1 MRSIGRETTFVMHLL
16 QSPYNNIVAQLLTV
30 SRSCEKIKSPCVP
43 PISQGETDPT
53 RKIQFFSEYVSSD
66 SEFPSWEK
74 RGQGRFSFSEFTL
87 RLIMFSQLLF
97 FKGRINYNY
106 LGINLIAFW
115 VVLASGVGAWGQ
127 TQKVKIAVSSRG
139 IAFIDLYI
147 AEDRGFFREEGLE
160 PELIQVSANVATAA
174 LAAGEVDALG
184 AVGLAARASQ
194 TGLPIKVLAVTGHR
208 ALFWLVSKPEFKSV
222 TELKGTT
229 LGITS
234 RNGSQHL
241 VASRLLASGG
251 LDPNKDISTVVIG
264 GAPALLQALLAGSI
278 QTTALSPPTI
288 IVARDKFKV
297 NILAEPPK
305 DFLST
310 QGGFAVTDRA
320 LVEKRDLLRRMLR
333 ARTKAYRYFHENEK
347 GTAETLAKYTRLD
360 LATTTETYRMSKF
373 GFTANSVLTDK
384 EMEILLRDDA
394 KTLGLAQPVA
404 PAKVFDFGP
413 QREINR
419 ELGIK

>member
-1 MRSIGRETTFVMHLL
+1 MAAMRVIFSLL
-16 QSPYNNIVAQLLTV
+16 ILCGSAH
-30 SRSCEKIKSPCVP
+30 
-43 PISQGETDPT
+43 
-53 RKIQFFSEYVSSD
+53 
-66 SEFPSWEK
+66 
-74 RGQGRFSFSEFTL
+74 
-87 RLIMFSQLLF
+87 
-97 FKGRINYNY
+97 
-106 LGINLIAFW
+106 A
-115 VVLASGVGAWGQ
+115 AWGQ
-127 TQKVKIAVSSRG
+127 AVLQKVKIAVSSRG

-147 AEDRGFFREEGLE
+147 AEHRGFFREEGLE

-174 LAAGEVDALG
+174 LVAGEVDALG

-208 ALFWLVSKPEFKSV
+208 ALFWLVSKPEVKSIA
-222 TELKGTT
+222 ELKGAS

-251 LDPNKDISTVVIG
+251 LDPKEVSTVVIG
-264 GAPALLQALLAGSI
+264 GAPALLQALVAGSI
-278 QTTALSPPTI
+278 QVTALSPPTI

-305 DFLST
+305 DFVST

-320 LVEKRDLLRRMLR
+320 LAEKRDLVRRMLR

-347 GTAETLAKYTRLD
+347 GTSETLAKYTKLD
-360 LATTTETYRMSKF
+360 LATVTETYRLSRF
-373 GFTANSVLTDK
+373 GFTTNSVLTDK
-384 EMEILLRDDA
+384 DIEILLREDA
-394 KTLGLAQPVA
+394 KTLGLSQPVS
-404 PAKVFDFGP
+404 PSKVFDFTM
-413 QREINR
+413 QREVNK

>member
-1 MRSIGRETTFVMHLL
+1 MHLL
-16 QSPYNNIVAQLLTV
+16 QGPHKNIVAKLLII
-30 SRSCEKIKSPCVP
+30 SWGCEKIKSPCVP
-43 PISQGETDPT
+43 PFSKGETDPT
-53 RKIQFFSEYVSSD
+53 RKVQFFSEYVSSD

-74 RGQGRFSFSEFTL
+74 RGQGRFSFSEFAL

-97 FKGRINYNY
+97 FKGRINHNY

-333 ARTKAYRYFHENEK
+333 ARTKAYRYFHENER

>member
-1 MRSIGRETTFVMHLL
+1 MMH
-16 QSPYNNIVAQLLTV
+16 SLTA
-30 SRSCEKIKSPCVP
+30 
-43 PISQGETDPT
+43 
-53 RKIQFFSEYVSSD
+53 
-66 SEFPSWEK
+66 
-74 RGQGRFSFSEFTL
+74 
-87 RLIMFSQLLF
+87 LLF
-97 FKGRINYNY
+97 V
-106 LGINLIAFW
+106 LGIA
-115 VVLASGVGAWGQ
+115 GAAGAQ
-127 TQKVKIAVSSRG
+127 MQKVKIAVSSRG

-174 LAAGEVDALG
+174 LTAGEVDALG

-208 ALFWLVSKPEFKSV
+208 ALFWLVSKPEFKSIA
-222 TELKGTT
+222 ELKGAT

-251 LDPNKDISTVVIG
+251 LNPNKDVATVVIG
-264 GAPALLQALLAGSI
+264 GAPALLQALVAGSI

-288 IVARDKFKV
+288 IVARDKFKL
-297 NILAEPPK
+297 NILAEPPR
-305 DFLST
+305 DFLSS

-320 LVEKRDLLRRMLR
+320 LAEKRDLVRRMLR

-360 LATTTETYRMSKF
+360 LATTTETYRLSKF
-373 GFTANSVLTDK
+373 GFTTNSVLTER
-384 EMEILLRDDA
+384 EMETLLRDDA
-394 KTLGLAQPVA
+394 KTLGLPQPVA

-413 QREINR
+413 QREVNR
-419 ELGIK
+419 KLGVK

>member
-1 MRSIGRETTFVMHLL
+1 MHLL

-43 PISQGETDPT
+43 PFSKGETDPT
-53 RKIQFFSEYVSSD
+53 RKVQFFSEYVSSD

-74 RGQGRFSFSEFTL
+74 RGQGRFSFSEFAL

-97 FKGRINYNY
+97 FKGRINHNY

-194 TGLPIKVLAVTGHR
+194 TGLPIKVVAVTGHR

-251 LDPNKDISTVVIG
+251 LDPNKDVSTVVIG

>member
-1 MRSIGRETTFVMHLL
+1 MMHT
-16 QSPYNNIVAQLLTV
+16 LTV
-30 SRSCEKIKSPCVP
+30 
-43 PISQGETDPT
+43 
-53 RKIQFFSEYVSSD
+53 
-66 SEFPSWEK
+66 
-74 RGQGRFSFSEFTL
+74 
-87 RLIMFSQLLF
+87 LLF
-97 FKGRINYNY
+97 V
-106 LGINLIAFW
+106 LSIAGA
-115 VVLASGVGAWGQ
+115 ASAQ
-127 TQKVKIAVSSRG
+127 MQKVKIAVSSRG

-174 LAAGEVDALG
+174 LTAGEVDALG

-208 ALFWLVSKPEFKSV
+208 ALFWLVSKPEFKSIA
-222 TELKGTT
+222 ELKGGT

-251 LDPNKDISTVVIG
+251 LNPNKDVVTVVIG
-264 GAPALLQALLAGSI
+264 GAPALLQALVAGSI

-297 NILAEPPK
+297 NILAEPPR
-305 DFLST
+305 DFLSS

-320 LVEKRDLLRRMLR
+320 LAEKRDLVRRLLR
-333 ARTKAYRYFHENEK
+333 ARTKAYRYFHESEK

-360 LATTTETYRMSKF
+360 LATTTETYRLSKF
-373 GFTANSVLTDK
+373 GFTTDSVLTER
-384 EMEILLRDDA
+384 EMETLLRDDA
-394 KTLGLAQPVA
+394 KTLGLPQPVA

-413 QREINR
+413 QREVNR
-419 ELGIK
+419 ELGVK

>member
-1 MRSIGRETTFVMHLL
+1 MHLL
-16 QSPYNNIVAQLLTV
+16 QGPHKNIVAKLLII
-30 SRSCEKIKSPCVP
+30 SWGCEKIKSPCVP
-43 PISQGETDPT
+43 PFSKGETDPT
-53 RKIQFFSEYVSSD
+53 RKVQFFSEYVSSD

-74 RGQGRFSFSEFTL
+74 RGQGRFSFSEFAL

-97 FKGRINYNY
+97 FKGRINHNY

-251 LDPNKDISTVVIG
+251 LDPNKDVSTVVIG

-310 QGGFAVTDRA
+310 QGGFAVTERA

-333 ARTKAYRYFHENEK
+333 ARTKAYRYFHENER

>member
-1 MRSIGRETTFVMHLL
+1 MRSTDKEM
-16 QSPYNNIVAQLLTV
+16 S
-30 SRSCEKIKSPCVP
+30 KIA
-43 PISQGETDPT
+43 
-53 RKIQFFSEYVSSD
+53 
-66 SEFPSWEK
+66 
-74 RGQGRFSFSEFTL
+74 
-87 RLIMFSQLLF
+87 LLF
-97 FKGRINYNY
+97 SV
-106 LGINLIAFW
+106 LI
-115 VVLASGVGAWGQ
+115 VLCAGERAWGQ
-127 TQKVKIAVSSRG
+127 AQKVKIAVSSRG

-160 PELIQVSANVATAA
+160 PELIQVAANVATAA
-174 LAAGEVDALG
+174 LVAGEVDALG

-208 ALFWLVSKPEFKSV
+208 ALFWLVSRPELRSIA
-222 TELKGTT
+222 ELKGAS

-251 LDPNKDISTVVIG
+251 LDPAKDVSTVVIG
-264 GAPALLQALLAGSI
+264 GAPALLQALIAGSI

-320 LVEKRDLLRRMLR
+320 LAEKRDLVRRMLR

-347 GTAETLAKYTRLD
+347 GTSETLAKYTRLD
-360 LATTTETYRMSKF
+360 LSTTTETYRLSKF
-373 GFTANSVLTDK
+373 GFTTNSVLTDK

-404 PAKVFDFGP
+404 PAKVFDFNL
-413 QREINR
+413 QREVNK

>member
-1 MRSIGRETTFVMHLL
+1 
-16 QSPYNNIVAQLLTV
+16 
-30 SRSCEKIKSPCVP
+30 
-43 PISQGETDPT
+43 
-53 RKIQFFSEYVSSD
+53 
-66 SEFPSWEK
+66 
-74 RGQGRFSFSEFTL
+74 
-87 RLIMFSQLLF
+87 MFSQLLF
-97 FKGRINYNY
+97 FKGRINHNY

-251 LDPNKDISTVVIG
+251 LNPNKDVATVVIG
-264 GAPALLQALLAGSI
+264 GAPALLQALVAGSI

-288 IVARDKFKV
+288 IVGRDKFKL
-297 NILAEPPK
+297 NILAEPPR

-310 QGGFAVTDRA
+310 QGGFAVTERA
-320 LVEKRDLLRRMLR
+320 LAEKRDLVRRMLR

-360 LATTTETYRMSKF
+360 LATTTETYRLSKF
-373 GFTANSVLTDK
+373 GFTTNSVLTDK
-384 EMEILLRDDA
+384 EMETLLRDDA
-394 KTLGLAQPVA
+394 KTLGLPQPVA

-413 QREINR
+413 QREVNK
-419 ELGIK
+419 ELGIH